1 MDKPED
7 KTDFVAA
14 PPPNAE
20 IVDAVEKPQRAK
32 VADAE
37 ETASEKL
44 ERKRD
49 YLEVFLQKKPEAA
62 STGEPGGVLYES
74 VIDALKDIYDPEI
87 PVNIYDLGLIYETER
102 LTDGDV
108 KVLMTL
114 TAPACPVA
122 GEMPYDVAA
131 AVSGVEGVG
140 EVEVML
146 TWEPAWTPDKM
157 SEDAKLILN
166 MY

>member
-1 MDKPED
+1 MNEFDPGMNPYGSFMTDPAVPEGTTARAGAKLPAGSARAD
-7 KTDFVAA
+7 DEA
-14 PPPNAE
+14 
-20 IVDAVEKPQRAK
+20 IV
-32 VADAE
+32 
-37 ETASEKL
+37 
-44 ERKRD
+44 
-49 YLEVFLQKKPEAA
+49 EAMR
-62 STGEPGGVLYES
+62 TVH
-74 VIDALKDIYDPEI
+74 DPEI

-102 LTDGDV
+102 LSDGDV

-146 TWEPAWTPDKM
+146 TWEPAWTPDRM
-157 SEDAKLILN
+157 SDDAKLILN
-166 MY
+166 MF